1 MFMMADGKLNLQS
14 KLQANIFTDIMK
26 SISLPYIILL
36 VTQIILA
43 FICGPHSC
51 EWGNTV
57 YFYSGIAGLT
67 LAFLLPILQKAWP
80 VNKRIGYSLLFLFG
94 SVATWCTG
102 FMLGGFRIMCKL
114 F

>member
-1 MFMMADGKLNLQS
+1 
-14 KLQANIFTDIMK
+14 MK
-26 SISLPYIILL
+26 RLYLLYIILL
-36 VTQIILA
+36 VAQIILA

-51 EWGNTV
+51 EWGNSV
-57 YFYSGIAGLT
+57 YFYCGVVGLT
-67 LAFLLPILQKAWP
+67 LAFLLPLLQKAWP

-94 SVATWCTG
+94 SVVTWCAG